1 MVLESVCVT
10 YVAEQAGGE
19 IVNTS
24 LFTIFSPLVQHYI
37 AGNMAVLV
45 LFFRIRMLSFS
56 VKLTA

>member
-24 LFTIFSPLVQHYI
+24 LFTIFSPLVQYYI